1 MGSRRKPSVASC
13 FMCRS
18 RVDGK
23 KRNGT
28 GPVPPTEARCCPGS
42 KRAGGCVWPP
52 QAHQPFL
59 ASSLRR
65 VSRCREGT
73 PMVPCALLVL
83 SAHHKPSTGGRSNN
97 GEDLDRGREKGG
109 KQDRSWV
116 GPGTTPALQAE
127 AGWFPIARDTTC
139 ASIPC

>member
-1 MGSRRKPSVASC
+1 MGSRRKPSVALC

-28 GPVPPTEARCCPGS
+28 GPVPPTEARCGPGS
-42 KRAGGCVWPP
+42 KRAGGCVWSP

-65 VSRCREGT
+65 VSRCREGR
-73 PMVPCALLVL
+73 PMVHCALLVS

-97 GEDLDRGREKGG
+97 GKHLDKGREKAESRINYGLC
-109 KQDRSWV
+109 
-116 GPGTTPALQAE
+116 PGSPSVLQTE
-127 AGWFPIARDTTC
+127 V
-139 ASIPC
+139 S